1 MSLTLTNDAEPADLE
16 TTPLESST
24 TQTHYRPQWRRPWLP
39 GPDRRKSRRWRAIVP
54 AVVASPLAHPET
66 TPLESSTTQ
75 THYRPQ
81 WRRPWLPGPDRRKSR
96 RWLALALAVVASLV
110 VAALTTSALYAV
122 SIDRAI
128 NDNLRHR
135 SDQLPAGEKARPT
148 KGSAKAINYVLMG
161 SDSRDVGNAVH
172 GGRSDALMVMHLA
185 ADRKS
190 AYMISFPRDMYVSI
204 PGHGKNKINSAFAL
218 GGPALTVRTLERLLH
233 TRMDHVA
240 MIDFEGFINLTE
252 ELGGV
257 RVYNKH
263 SSASRG
269 YKFPAGYVS
278 LRGDQALAYVR
289 ERYRL
294 PCGDL
299 DRAERQR
306 TVLQAI
312 LAKGLAKETITN
324 PAKFLDFVRGVS
336 RHVTVDD
343 QLTEKELR
351 ETALSLRLLPKD
363 IHMLQAP
370 ISGFGT
376 SRKQSVD
383 IVDQKKLAQLAKALR
398 NDEMNGFLEKYAED
412 TPAHRRTSCGGY
424 EDVVVDSGGP
434 RSSVRRQLIGW

>member
-1 MSLTLTNDAEPADLE
+1 MSLTLTNDAEPAD
-16 TTPLESST
+16 
-24 TQTHYRPQWRRPWLP
+24 
-39 GPDRRKSRRWRAIVP
+39 
-54 AVVASPLAHPET
+54 PET
-66 TPLESSTTQ
+66 TPLEYSTTQ
-75 THYRPQ
+75 TPYRPQ
-81 WRRPWLPGPDRRKSR
+81 WSQPWLPTPDRRKSR
-96 RWLALALAVVASLV
+96 RWLALAVVASLL
-110 VAALTTSALYAV
+110 VAALTSGALYAV

-135 SDQLPAGEKARPT
+135 TDQLPTGEKTRPT
-148 KGSAKAINYVLMG
+148 KSSAKAINYVLMG
-161 SDSRDVGNAVH
+161 SDSRDAGNAVQ
-172 GGRSDALMVMHLA
+172 GRSDALMVMHLA

-204 PGHGKNKINSAFAL
+204 PGHGKNKINSAFQL
-218 GGPALTVRTLERLLH
+218 GGPSLTVRTLERLLN

-240 MIDFEGFINLTE
+240 MINFAGFINLTE

-269 YKFPAGYVS
+269 YTFPAGYVS

-312 LAKGLAKETITN
+312 LTKGLAKETITN

-336 RHVTVDD
+336 RQVTVDD

-351 ETALSLRLLPKD
+351 ETALSLRLRPQD

-376 SRKQSVD
+376 MRTKQSID

-398 NDEMNGFLEKYAED
+398 NDEMDSFLEKYAED
-412 TPAHRRTSCGGY
+412 IPAHRRTSCGG
-424 EDVVVDSGGP
+424 V
-434 RSSVRRQLIGW
+434 